1 MSTPELTGKVALVT
15 GASRGLGLAIA
26 RGLRDAGATVIVS
39 SRQLESCREAVA
51 SLGDTGPGTAHPF
64 ALHVGHWDS
73 IEPAVDQIIAEFGS
87 LDIVVNN
94 AGIAPLADNLLSA
107 SEGLWD
113 KTIEVNV
120 KGPFR
125 LMAVAGDRMRA
136 AGGGSIIN
144 ISSIGAERPSPP
156 EAMYAAAKNG
166 LNALTRAF
174 AQEYAPTVR
183 VNCVMPGGF
192 ATDMAENWDDEFIG
206 KIVDRL
212 PAGRLGRPEEI
223 AGLVTHLAS
232 DAAGYTTGALIP
244 VDGGRTA
251 VY

>member
-1 MSTPELTGKVALVT
+1 MSTTDLNGKVALVT

-39 SRQLESCREAVA
+39 SRKLAACEEAVA
-51 SLGDTGPGTAHPF
+51 ALGDRAHPLE
-64 ALHVGHWDS
+64 LHVGRWDAL
-73 IEPAVDQIIAEFGS
+73 EAAVDGIIERFGS
-87 LDIVVNN
+87 LDILVNN
-94 AGIAPLADNLLSA
+94 AGIAPLAEDLA
-107 SEGLWD
+107 SVTEGLWD
-113 KTIEVNV
+113 KTIEVNL

-125 LMAVAGDRMRA
+125 LMAVAGARMAA

-144 ISSIGAERPSPP
+144 ISSIGAVRPSPP

-174 AQEYAPTVR
+174 AQEYAPSVR

-192 ATDMAENWDDEFIG
+192 ATDMSEHWDDEFVG
-206 KIVDRL
+206 KIIDRL
-212 PAGRLGRPEEI
+212 PAGRLGDPAEI

>member
-1 MSTPELTGKVALVT
+1 MSTDLTGKVALVT

-26 RGLRDAGATVIVS
+26 RGLKEAGATVIVS
-39 SRQLESCREAVA
+39 SRKPDACAEAVA
-51 SLGDTGPGTAHPF
+51 ALESVPGQAFPL
-64 ALHVGHWDS
+64 ALHVGRWDEL
-73 IEPAVDQIIAEFGS
+73 EPAVDGIIDRHGS
-87 LDIVVNN
+87 LDILVNN
-94 AGIAPLADNLLSA
+94 AGIAPLADNLMSV
-107 SEGLWD
+107 SESLWD

-144 ISSIGAERPSPP
+144 ISSIGAVRPSPA

-166 LNALTRAF
+166 LNALTQAF

-183 VNCVMPGGF
+183 VNCVMPGSF

-206 KIVDRL
+206 LVTDRL